1 MTGNA
6 FDAITAKKN
15 ATLMCKRERNPT
27 DNRGQAMRGAGFL
40 AIWSDVERKDLTDYR
55 HWLTRE
61 HTTECVIA
69 SGFLA
74 TRVFQARRTFAL
86 DVRITSVE

>member
-1 MTGNA
+1 
-6 FDAITAKKN
+6 
-15 ATLMCKRERNPT
+15 MCKRGWNPT

-55 HWLTRE
+55 HWLTRARA
-61 HTTECVIA
+61 TERVTA

-74 TRVFQARRTFAL
+74 TRVFQARRTFSL
-86 DVRITSVE
+86 DVRIGSVE